1 MKTLKIGIAALALFT
16 SLGLSNLHLNRL
28 GISPVKRTP
37 ITQAPK
43 AEIFCLAKNIYHEA
57 RGEPFEGQIAVAQV
71 TLNRVAA
78 GTFNKTVCGV
88 VYAHSQFSW
97 TLESRRRV
105 TDVKAWESAVDIAAA
120 VLTGAVLLP
129 DFKALYFHTKQVNP
143 RWNRKKRVVAVIG
156 NHIFYS

>member
-1 MKTLKIGIAALALFT
+1 MKTLKIGIAALALLT
-16 SLGLSNLHLNRL
+16 SLGLGNVSLDLL
-28 GISPVKRTP
+28 GILPAKRTP
-37 ITQAPK
+37 ITQVPK

-57 RGEPFEGQIAVAQV
+57 RGEPFEGQLAVAQV
-71 TLNRVAA
+71 TMNRVAA

-120 VLTGAVLLP
+120 VLTGAVRLP